1 MDSAIKVVTIGGGSG
16 LSVLLRGIK
25 KETSNITAIVT
36 VADDG
41 GGSGV
46 LREDLGMLPPGD
58 LRNCI
63 LALANTE
70 PVMEQLLQ
78 YRFKDGI
85 LKGQNF
91 GNLLIAAMNGI
102 SNNFEEAIQR
112 VNDIF
117 AVTGRVMPAT
127 IKDVELAAILIDGT
141 QVIGESLIPKK
152 VIERNSKIDRVFLM
166 PENAKALPDALKAI
180 KEADIIIYGPGSLY
194 TSVIPNLLI
203 NDFIEILKTV
213 DVPKIYV
220 SNLMTQP
227 GETDNYSVSD
237 HVKAIIDHVGVN
249 IVDCVLLNNGKIS
262 EDVLLKY
269 ADLEAFPLILTQK
282 DKDYFEESNIKVIID
297 DFTEVKKMYL
307 RHDADKV
314 AKKLLSLV
322 DTKKYTKTK

>member
-1 MDSAIKVVTIGGGSG
+1 LDSTIKVVTIGGGSG

-25 KETSNITAIVT
+25 KHTSNITAIVT

-78 YRFKDGI
+78 YRFEEGK

-102 SNNFEEAIQR
+102 SNGFEEAIQR

-117 AVTGRVMPAT
+117 AVTGKVMPAT
-127 IKDVELAAILIDGT
+127 VKNVELAAVLKDGT
-141 QVIGESLIPKK
+141 KVIGESLIPQKA
-152 VIERNSKIDRVFLM
+152 IERNVGIDRVFLV
-166 PENAKALPDALKAI
+166 PENAKSLPEALKAI
-180 KEADIIIYGPGSLY
+180 ENADVIIYGPGSLY
-194 TSVIPNLLI
+194 TSVIPNLLLRDI
-203 NDFIEILKTV
+203 VKILKTSK
-213 DVPKIYV
+213 VPKIYV

-227 GETDNYSVSD
+227 GETDGYSISD
-237 HVKAIIDHVGVN
+237 HVKAIADHIGED
-249 IVDCVLLNNGKIS
+249 IVDYVLLNNGNIDK
-262 EDVLLKY
+262 EVELKY
-269 ADLEAFPLILTQK
+269 LELGAEPLLFT
-282 DKDYFEESNIKVIID
+282 EEDRLFLEKLHIRTIVD

-314 AKKLLSLV
+314 AKRILELV
-322 DTKKYTKTK
+322 ETKKYVKE